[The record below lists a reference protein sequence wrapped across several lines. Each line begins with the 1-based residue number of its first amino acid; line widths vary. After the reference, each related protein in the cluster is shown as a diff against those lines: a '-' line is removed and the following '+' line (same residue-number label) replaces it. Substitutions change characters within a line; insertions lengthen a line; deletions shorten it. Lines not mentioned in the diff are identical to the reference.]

1 MGLEVRT
8 GRGGE
13 LRKHWYGS
21 YVDGNGKRKVIS
33 LTEPLP
39 VKHFPGSLRET
50 GNAIFEASRA
60 RAEKELETFQT
71 EARRKG
77 RADDLTAKLIEA
89 KTGQTAEMVRLADL
103 AARWRAVDRED
114 GKPSEKYLAWCDSVF
129 ARFTASV
136 KKGYLIEVTQE
147 DVKQF
152 LDELRATHA
161 DKTVRDMR
169 MVVRAAFLRLL
180 PIGAADPFNKT
191 VRRRRARNAIK
202 GGMIARR
209 PLIGEELQKVLE
221 TARGNPDPMIYRL
234 TAAAAFTGLRIGDVC
249 LLRWQAVDLRGG
261 WLNVVAH
268 KTAQA
273 LEIPIAQELRQVLE
287 ECLTE
292 RAGSEFVFPAAAAAY
307 RHNPTA
313 IYYAGKVLFAR
324 ALIGGAENE
333 REPTATASEPID
345 LAEVLP
351 KAREAVRGAKMAVS
365 KRDRILDTLE
375 RYGRGDSY
383 RKIEADTGRHRAQV
397 SEDLHDAELASGQRL
412 RRGTP
417 TKSGRDIKT
426 LLQGTRQARTVGR
439 RAASVL
445 GWHNLRGT
453 FIVYALNAG
462 LSFETVG
469 KITGH
474 TTARVI
480 RDHYYNPQRGH
491 TAAAVAAFQKEIGNG
506 AAAKQITAGAGT
518 VAGLA
523 EQLQSLS
530 PADRRQLAKLLNQE
544 GKK

>member
-1 MGLEVRT
+1 MGLEVRY
-8 GRGGE
+8 GRDG
-13 LRKHWYGS
+13 KPVNHWFGR
-21 YVDGNGKRKVIS
+21 YVDGGGKRRVVS
-33 LTEPLP
+33 LAEPLP
-39 VKHFPGSLRET
+39 VDGFPGSLKET
-50 GNAIFEASRA
+50 GSAAFEASRA

-71 EARRKG
+71 EARQQG
-77 RADDLTAKLIEA
+77 RADHLTERLIQS
-89 KTGQTAEMVRLADL
+89 KTGQTAEIVRLADL
-103 AARWRAVDRED
+103 AARWRGIDRD
-114 GKPSEKYLAWCDSVF
+114 GGDPSEKYLAWCDSVF
-129 ARFTASV
+129 KRFAAAV
-136 KKGYLIEVTQE
+136 KKETLIEVTQA

-152 LDELRATHA
+152 VDGVRATHA
-161 DKTVRDMR
+161 DKTVSDMR
-169 MVVRAAFLRLL
+169 MILRAAFLRLL
-180 PIGAADPFNKT
+180 PVGVADPFSKT
-191 VRRRRARNAIK
+191 VKRRRARNAIK
-202 GGMIARR
+202 GAMIARR

-234 TAAAAFTGLRIGDVC
+234 AVTAAFTGLRIGDVC

-273 LEIPIAQELRQVLE
+273 LEIPIAQKLRQVLE

-292 RAGSEFVFPAAAAAY
+292 RAGSEFVFPAAATTY

-324 ALIGGAENE
+324 ALIDGAENE
-333 REPTATASEPID
+333 REHTATASKPID

-417 TKSGRDIKT
+417 IKSGRDIKT

-439 RAASVL
+439 HAASVL

-453 FIVYALNAG
+453 FIVYALNSG
-462 LSFETVG
+462 LSFETVA

-474 TTARVI
+474 TSARI
-480 RDHYYNPQRGH
+480 MRDHYYNPQRGH
-491 TAAAVAAFQKEIGNG
+491 TAAAVAAFQKQIG
-506 AAAKQITAGAGT
+506 AGGT

-523 EQLQSLS
+523 AQLQSLS

-544 GKK
+544 GGE

>member
-1 MGLEVRT
+1 MALEIRH
-8 GRGGE
+8 GRDG
-13 LRKHWYGS
+13 KPIPHWFGR
-21 YVDGNGKRKVIS
+21 YVDGNGKRRVVS

-39 VKHFPGSLRET
+39 TRHYPGSLTET
-50 GNAIFEASRA
+50 GDTVFEASRA
-60 RAEKELETFQT
+60 RAQKELETFQT
-71 EARRKG
+71 EARQQG
-77 RADDLTAKLIEA
+77 RADHLTERLIQS

-129 ARFTASV
+129 LRFSAAV
-136 KKGYLIEVTQE
+136 RKEYLIEVTQE

-152 LDELRATHA
+152 LEELRATHA

-234 TAAAAFTGLRIGDVC
+234 AVTAAFTGLRIGDVC

-307 RHNPTA
+307 RRNPNG
-313 IYYAGKVLFAR
+313 IYYRGKALFAR

-333 REPTATASEPID
+333 REHTATASEPID

-351 KAREAVRGAKMAVS
+351 KAREAVRGAGFADS
-365 KRDRILDTLE
+365 KAGRILDSLA
-375 RYGRGDSY
+375 RVARGDSY
-383 RKIEADTGRHRAQV
+383 RKIETETGRHRAQV
-397 SEDLHDAELASGQRL
+397 SEDLREAERLTGLRL

-417 TKSGRDIKT
+417 TKSGRDLKT
-426 LLQGTRQARTVGR
+426 LIADTRQGR
-439 RAASVL
+439 KIGQHAASLL

-491 TAAAVAAFQKEIGNG
+491 TAAAVAAFQKEIGG
-506 AAAKQITAGAGT
+506 GAGT

-523 EQLQSLS
+523 RQLQALS
-530 PADRRQLAKLLNQE
+530 KTDRAALQKLLRE
-544 GKK
+544 GEQ

>member
-21 YVDGNGKRKVIS
+21 YVDGNGKRRVVSLSEPLPARHYPGS
-33 LTEPLP
+33 LTE
-39 VKHFPGSLRET
+39 T
-50 GNAIFEASRA
+50 GDTVFEASRA
-60 RAEKELETFQT
+60 RAQMELETFQT

-89 KTGQTAEMVRLADL
+89 KTGQTAEIVRLADL
-103 AARWRAVDRED
+103 AARWRGIDRD
-114 GKPSEKYLAWCDSVF
+114 GGAPSEKYLAWCDSVF
-129 ARFTASV
+129 KRFAAAV
-136 KKGYLIEVTQE
+136 KKETLIEVTQA

-152 LDELRATHA
+152 VDGVRATHA
-161 DKTVRDMR
+161 DKTVSDMR
-169 MVVRAAFLRLL
+169 MILRAAFLRLL

-221 TARGNPDPMIYRL
+221 TARRDPDPMLYRL

-307 RHNPTA
+307 RRNPTE
-313 IYYAGKVLFAR
+313 IYYKGKVLFAR

-333 REPTATASEPID
+333 REQACTASEPVD

-351 KAREAVRGAKMAVS
+351 EVSEAVRGAGFADS
-365 KRDRILDTLE
+365 KRDRILDSLA
-375 RYGRGDSY
+375 RVARGDSY
-383 RKIEADTGRHRAQV
+383 RKIETETGRHRAQV

-426 LLQGTRQARTVGR
+426 LVRGTRQARTVGR
-439 RAASVL
+439 RAACLL

-480 RDHYYNPQRGH
+480 RNHYFNPQRGH
-491 TAAAVAAFQKEIGNG
+491 TAAAVAAFQKEIGG
-506 AAAKQITAGAGT
+506 GAGT
-518 VAGLA
+518 VADLA
-523 EQLQSLS
+523 AQLKTLS
-530 PADRRQLAKLLNQE
+530 AADRAALQKLLKE
-544 GKK
+544 GEQ

>member
-1 MGLEVRT
+1 MGLEIRR
-8 GRGGE
+8 GRDGE

-21 YVDGNGKRKVIS
+21 YVDGNGKRRVIA

-50 GNAIFEASRA
+50 GNAIFEASRV
-60 RAEKELETFQT
+60 RAEQELAGFQT
-71 EARRKG
+71 EARQQG
-77 RADDLTAKLIEA
+77 RADHLTERLIQS

-129 ARFTASV
+129 LRFSAAV
-136 KKGYLIEVTQE
+136 KKETLIEVTQA

-152 LDELRATHA
+152 VDGVRATHA
-161 DKTVRDMR
+161 DKTVSDMR
-169 MVVRAAFLRLL
+169 MILRAAFLRLL
-180 PIGAADPFNKT
+180 PVGAADPFSKT
-191 VRRRRARNAIK
+191 VKRRRARNAIK

-307 RHNPTA
+307 RRNPNG
-313 IYYAGKVLFAR
+313 IYYRGKALFAR
-324 ALIGGAENE
+324 AFADTPPNALRMRQDAPES
-333 REPTATASEPID
+333 AD
-345 LAEVLP
+345 LAEVFP
-351 KAREAVRGAKMAVS
+351 KVSEAVRGAGFADS
-365 KRDRILDTLE
+365 KRDRVMDTLT
-375 RYGRGDSY
+375 RYARGESY
-383 RKIEADTGRHRAQV
+383 REIEKATGRKRCIISQ
-397 SEDLHDAELASGQRL
+397 DLHDAELVSNYRL
-412 RRGTP
+412 RCGLIGAKGT
-417 TKSGRDIKT
+417 TKKSGRDLKT
-426 LLQGTRQARTVGR
+426 LIADTRQGR
-439 RAASVL
+439 KIGQHAASLL

-491 TAAAVAAFQKEIGNG
+491 TAAAVAAFQKEIGG
-506 AAAKQITAGAGT
+506 GAGT
-518 VAGLA
+518 VADLA
-523 EQLQSLS
+523 AQLQSLS
-530 PADRRQLAKLLNQE
+530 PADRAALQKLLKE
-544 GKK
+544 G